1 MRWNRNNQLD
11 IYCSHHFPCPKF
23 SCKFN
28 LLFGKFKFWKA
39 RHFQILIIFSAFN
52 IVRDILE
59 PVEGT
64 FKFVKLVPSLIMITL
79 QYFMKLIVVYSA
91 SKTTAEA
98 KKTSIIVARL
108 MNDCDDKETFGYSKF
123 LSQIQTR
130 NLNIQNVFF
139 VINWSLLVM
148 VKLEDCEL
156 RQVIDCFTFQTTSTA
171 VTYLVITCQFD
182 VPSAWNQ

>member
-1 MRWNRNNQLD
+1 
-11 IYCSHHFPCPKF
+11 
-23 SCKFN
+23 
-28 LLFGKFKFWKA
+28 
-39 RHFQILIIFSAFN
+39 
-52 IVRDILE
+52 
-59 PVEGT
+59 
-64 FKFVKLVPSLIMITL
+64 MITL

-182 VPSAWNQ
+182 VPSA